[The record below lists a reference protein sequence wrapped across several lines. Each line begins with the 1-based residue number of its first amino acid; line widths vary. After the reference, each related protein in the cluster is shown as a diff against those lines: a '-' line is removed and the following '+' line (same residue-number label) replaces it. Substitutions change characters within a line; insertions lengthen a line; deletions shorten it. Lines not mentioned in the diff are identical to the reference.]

1 MSKEE
6 LVTIKIIKA
15 FSNEKKYY
23 HNFCFKLPNWFML
36 SWILISKE
44 FDENWHE
51 DRNIDN
57 EMKRQKAIGNKLE
70 VKLVKYRITWLNQPK
85 VN

>member
-23 HNFCFKLPNWFML
+23 HNFCFKLPNWFIL

-44 FDENWHE
+44 VDENWHE

-57 EMKRQKAIGNKLE
+57 EMINGRDFKKTIKITFEKKHSIKQKC
-70 VKLVKYRITWLNQPK
+70 
-85 VN
+85 

>member
-1 MSKEE
+1 M
-6 LVTIKIIKA
+6 KI
-15 FSNEKKYY
+15 
-23 HNFCFKLPNWFML
+23 
-36 SWILISKE
+36 
-44 FDENWHE
+44 DENWHE